1 MQSGSIENS
10 DASAATQ
17 GKVTTGEQLNVLKI
31 YPLDG
36 RLIAESQSWVSVVEV
51 LNEVKKSLLL
61 RYGSHHRA
69 ISVTAALRLLS
80 GTNRKH
86 LSALLKEAGAQDKAI
101 PSRSNPLIS
110 SPLKKVQQDAVRH
123 TVDRI
128 IQQNIIRSI
137 RQQYLR
143 QQRLSAAT
151 NLPQFC
157 NESAVNNVQAEALQ
171 NEVLTDTPLETH
183 TENIIYSTLDHHHVF
198 YASAESEIAIE
209 ALLNTV
215 RLHCVESIKV
225 SGTENFRRLVWL
237 QAAALGMHIEGYAH
251 TEADRRALFMRT
263 DISAHANIRS
273 SYMPAKAF
281 QQTVMKAIAGKN
293 PLMELSDTEQDYLLR
308 RVRKNIVESGQQ
320 HQAEASA

>member
-1 MQSGSIENS
+1 MQNKTTDNS
-10 DASAATQ
+10 DANSATPAILATSRQ
-17 GKVTTGEQLNVLKI
+17 MKVFKI
-31 YPLDG
+31 YPLDS
-36 RLIAESQSWVSVVEV
+36 RPIAESQSWISVVQV
-51 LNEVKKSLLL
+51 LNEVRKRILL
-61 RYGSHHRA
+61 RYGLHHRF
-69 ISVTAALRLLS
+69 ISVTAALSLLS
-80 GTNRKH
+80 GTNRKD
-86 LSALLKEAGAQDKAI
+86 LSAFLKEADAQDKAI
-101 PSRSNPLIS
+101 PSPSNPLLS
-110 SPLKKVQQDAVRH
+110 SQLKKVQQDAVRH

-281 QQTVMKAIAGKN
+281 QKTVMKAITGKN
-293 PLMELSDTEQDYLLR
+293 PLMELSATERDYLLQ
-308 RVRKNIVESGQQ
+308 RVRQNIVDSGQQ